1 MQKSG
6 RMHWLS
12 FRTDTQLPTLVS
24 LASCHS
30 IDHRHRHH
38 HLPPHC
44 HHQFLALGDHSFRF
58 DHHHLRWPSAVSGKK
73 FNVARS
79 TILLRYRGLLLQM
92 QMQKEARRLVTWLDQ
107 PFVCWGEWCQ
117 MLINVCLCYVM
128 FICVMFM
135 QCLCNVYIWHVYL
148 EENGVFKCWLMY
160 VMNLFVIIDNQQQH
174 YKLQMILDDVYLLK
188 KCHSSQ
194 HRTF

>member
-38 HLPPHC
+38 PRHCHHLHHRHDLRHRHRHHHLPPHC
-44 HHQFLALGDHSFRF
+44 NHQFLALGDNSFRF

-92 QMQKEARRLVTWLDQ
+92 QKEARRLVTWLDQ
-107 PFVCWGEWCQ
+107 PFVCWGEWCHL
-117 MLINVCLCYVM
+117 MLMCVR
-128 FICVMFM
+128 FILWFYMT
-135 QCLCNVYIWHVYL
+135 CNVL
-148 EENGVFKCWLMY
+148 
-160 VMNLFVIIDNQQQH
+160 
-174 YKLQMILDDVYLLK
+174 
-188 KCHSSQ
+188 
-194 HRTF
+194 

>member
-12 FRTDTQLPTLVS
+12 FRTDTQLPTNVS

-38 HLPPHC
+38 QLPPHC
-44 HHQFLALGDHSFRF
+44 HHQFHAIGDHSFRF
-58 DHHHLRWPSAVSGKK
+58 DHHHLRWPSAVSWKN

-107 PFVCWGEWCQ
+107 PFVCWGEWCHL
-117 MLINVCLCYVM
+117 MLMCVRFILWFYMTCNVFVM
-128 FICVMFM
+128 F
-135 QCLCNVYIWHVYL
+135 W
-148 EENGVFKCWLMY
+148 
-160 VMNLFVIIDNQQQH
+160 
-174 YKLQMILDDVYLLK
+174 
-188 KCHSSQ
+188 
-194 HRTF
+194 